1 MKQNSRRELAGERR
15 LEELL
20 RIEQQMRSR
29 GIRLIAG
36 VDEAGR
42 GPLAGPVVAAAV
54 LFPPG
59 TRIRGVDDSKRL
71 SPEERAELYDVITGT
86 ALAVGVGMA
95 DHIRIDLIN
104 ILNATFEAMRGALD
118 TLAVHPD
125 HALIDGDRF
134 RGGPC
139 PFTTVVGGDAL
150 CFSVAAASIVAKV
163 TRDRLMTGF
172 DAEYPGYGFARHK
185 GYGTPE
191 HREALLRLGPC
202 AIHRKSFLSN
212 FRLGPVEGEPEE
224 RGKTETDRHNLP
236 PVELVKGRG
245 GASAKEQ
252 PA

>member
-1 MKQNSRRELAGERR
+1 MKQNSRRGLVGEGR

-20 RIEQQMRSR
+20 RIEEQMRSR

-54 LFPPG
+54 IFPPG
-59 TRIRGVDDSKRL
+59 VRIRGVDDSKRL
-71 SPEERAELYDVITGT
+71 SPEQRADLYDVIMGT

-95 DHIRIDLIN
+95 DHFRIDLIN
-104 ILNATFEAMRGALD
+104 ILNATFEAMHGALD
-118 TLAVHPD
+118 SLAVRPD

-134 RGGPC
+134 HGGSC
-139 PFTTVVGGDAL
+139 PFTTVVGGDAR

-163 TRDRLMTGF
+163 TRDRLMIGF

-212 FRLGPVEGEPEE
+212 FRLAAVEGEP
-224 RGKTETDRHNLP
+224 DRTP
-236 PVELVKGRG
+236 AGD
-245 GASAKEQ
+245 GA
-252 PA
+252 